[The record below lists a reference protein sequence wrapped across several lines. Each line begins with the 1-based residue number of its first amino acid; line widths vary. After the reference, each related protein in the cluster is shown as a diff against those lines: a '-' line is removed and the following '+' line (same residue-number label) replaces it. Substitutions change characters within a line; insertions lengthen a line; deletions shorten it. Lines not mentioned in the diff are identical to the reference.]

1 MVNVQNLE
9 EFSKRM
15 DELSDLV
22 EKDASDEDILQQ
34 LYRLRI
40 DYHARSARL
49 NYHLEKI
56 EKLMQPLP
64 IEEVCVSCCYGS
76 TDPSAHTLLQTLVG
90 ALGVDNEKMKR
101 LKKFR
106 AKFLELHQRRK
117 KTQKLCVAAGSIAI
131 EELKQMDEFFVN
143 LPNTLYTPKQAA
155 RFMKFIHENKALGI
169 VIHSNIEK
177 LIPPPH
183 NMKKRLHSSSSSS
196 SSSESA
202 LKRAK
207 FLSR

>member
-1 MVNVQNLE
+1 MVFT
-9 EFSKRM
+9 FS
-15 DELSDLV
+15 
-22 EKDASDEDILQQ
+22 ASDDEILQQ

-56 EKLMQPLP
+56 QKLMQPLP
-64 IEEVCVSCCYGS
+64 VEEVCVSCCYGS
-76 TDPSAHTLLQTLVG
+76 TNPSAYALLQTLES
-90 ALGVDNEKMKR
+90 ALGIGQEKMKR

-117 KTQKLCVAAGSIAI
+117 KTQQLCVAAGSIAI

-155 RFMKFIHENKALGI
+155 RFMQFIHENKALGI
-169 VIHSNIEK
+169 VINSNIEK
-177 LIPPPH
+177 LIPLPH
-183 NMKKRLHSSSSSS
+183 NMKNSTAPRKRSSRSASSSSSS
-196 SSSESA
+196 NQNAS
-202 LKRAK
+202 KK
-207 FLSR
+207 SRHS